1 MTPPLP
7 TVAPPEAGGGWREI
21 ELAEAPG
28 KRTRTASRAGSPLP
42 PPTSSPT
49 REART
54 HGGARCDR
62 LGRHHRVSGSP
73 FRYGLS
79 VAEAMDTAQRNIGL
93 DWPATQQ
100 VITRS
105 AGLAREHGARIASGV
120 GTDQLSGPAS
130 NLDEVTRAYLPQVEA
145 VEGQARR

>member
-1 MTPPLP
+1 
-7 TVAPPEAGGGWREI
+7 
-21 ELAEAPG
+21 
-28 KRTRTASRAGSPLP
+28 
-42 PPTSSPT
+42 
-49 REART
+49 
-54 HGGARCDR
+54 
-62 LGRHHRVSGSP
+62 
-73 FRYGLS
+73 
-79 VAEAMDTAQRNIGL
+79 MDTAQRNIGL